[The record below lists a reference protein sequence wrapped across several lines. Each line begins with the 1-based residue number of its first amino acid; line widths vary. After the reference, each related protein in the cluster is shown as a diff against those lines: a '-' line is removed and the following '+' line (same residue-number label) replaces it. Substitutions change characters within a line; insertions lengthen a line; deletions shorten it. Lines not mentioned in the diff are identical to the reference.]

1 MDLAGPLLR
10 PISRSARARHDGV
23 RWEACAVSS
32 SQRPAIASDDWM
44 HEQQVRAELEAE
56 AWRRLRRELATPE
69 LAPTTPAPAQS
80 QSGFDHHSKGS
91 TILKAFVR
99 FGLAAFVSYLAYLA
113 AIDSQFGEFE
123 VWLAVG
129 SIFLVTLALSMFGLA
144 RELVHT
150 LAETARWALI
160 LAVGFGALWV
170 FTHMGA

>member
-1 MDLAGPLLR
+1 
-10 PISRSARARHDGV
+10 
-23 RWEACAVSS
+23 
-32 SQRPAIASDDWM
+32 
-44 HEQQVRAELEAE
+44 
-56 AWRRLRRELATPE
+56 
-69 LAPTTPAPAQS
+69 
-80 QSGFDHHSKGS
+80 
-91 TILKAFVR
+91 
-99 FGLAAFVSYLAYLA
+99 LA